1 MSEMELLYQ
10 QRVQRM
16 KDAIELRAPDRVPIF
31 GLVDNWALNYGGIT
45 LKEALSDV
53 EKEYQAYSKALTD
66 FPFDAALSVGVT
78 FPMNFVT
85 ALGGGIY
92 NNDMDTLQIATGHSE
107 IMTVEEY
114 DDLIE
119 NPIHFFRDVIIP
131 RKHAIFQTGTTE
143 EKFGRFANAI
153 SKFLEFGQS
162 RGMLTQRYRE
172 EYGLPIPNGANIFM
186 PGDIIMDYLRDFK
199 GIMSDIKKHPDKLT
213 QACDA
218 MGEVLIPYTFGSMM
232 GKNPDENY
240 VNLFLHL
247 PQFIRPKEFEKI
259 YWPSFKKYVETFAG
273 AGYKILIL
281 FEKNWMHL
289 YDYLQDLPKGH
300 VIGFFEED
308 DLRIAKKKLGDTL
321 CIAGGLKTNNLTYS
335 SKEECIDLAKGLID
349 DIAPGGGFVF
359 APDKVLASSNDA
371 KPENLKAVMEFIVE
385 YGVYK

>member
-1 MSEMELLYQ
+1 MSEKELLYQ
-10 QRVQRM
+10 QRVKRM
-16 KDAIELRAPDRVPIF
+16 KDAIEIREPDRVPIF
-31 GLVDNWALNYGGIT
+31 GLVDNWALSYGGIT
-45 LKEALSDV
+45 LKDALNDV

-66 FPFDAALSVGVT
+66 FPFDAALAVGVT
-78 FPMNFVT
+78 FPMNFVN

-92 NNDMDTLQIATGHSE
+92 NNDMETLQIATGHSE
-107 IMTVEEY
+107 IMTVDEY
-114 DDLIE
+114 DDLIQD
-119 NPIHFFRDVIIP
+119 PVRFFRDVIIP
-131 RKHAIFQTGTTE
+131 RKHSIFQTGTTE

-172 EYGLPIPNGANIFM
+172 EHGLLIPNGSNIFM

-199 GIMSDIKKHPDKLT
+199 GIMSDIKKHPDKLA

-218 MGEVLIPYTFGSMM
+218 IGEVIIPYTFGSMM
-232 GKNPDENY
+232 GRNPDENY

-289 YDYLQDLPKGH
+289 HEFLQDLPKGS

-308 DLRIAKKKLGDTL
+308 DLRVVKKKLGDTL
-321 CIAGGLKTNNLTYS
+321 CIAGGLKTNNLYYS

-349 DIAPGGGFVF
+349 DLAPGGGFVF
-359 APDKVLASSNDA
+359 APDKVLASTNDA
-371 KPENLKAVMEFIVE
+371 KPENLKAVMDFIVE